1 MLKDATLDLGLG
13 PHIRSLLRSLPLGR
27 LIPVQCHLQW
37 QGLSRSKR
45 SETAAGHGLEGLSV
59 WVLEFQVVVAS
70 GLGERTKPQRQDLD
84 RKSFGL
90 VPQHTL
96 ASTITCRPL
105 GLLAVGCLRRCLSAR
120 TLVSQPFGQ
129 ISKKLHVNPTEVA
142 RLHSL
147 GLRKWLL
154 NLPHL
159 NPHPSNPAP
168 NHPGDTVYVVR
179 HKNRVCIRLY

>member
-70 GLGERTKPQRQDLD
+70 GLGSELSHRGKILTANRSDL
-84 RKSFGL
+84 
-90 VPQHTL
+90 
-96 ASTITCRPL
+96 
-105 GLLAVGCLRRCLSAR
+105 CLNI
-120 TLVSQPFGQ
+120 P
-129 ISKKLHVNPTEVA
+129 
-142 RLHSL
+142 
-147 GLRKWLL
+147 
-154 NLPHL
+154 
-159 NPHPSNPAP
+159 
-168 NHPGDTVYVVR
+168 
-179 HKNRVCIRLY
+179 